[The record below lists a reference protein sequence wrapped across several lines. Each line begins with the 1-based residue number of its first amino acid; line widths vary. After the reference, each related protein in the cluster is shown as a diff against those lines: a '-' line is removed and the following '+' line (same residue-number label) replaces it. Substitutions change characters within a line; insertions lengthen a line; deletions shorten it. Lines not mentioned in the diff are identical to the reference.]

1 MIEQDKKKAFGTE
14 PLSKVLISQA
24 IPAGI
29 GILIMSLYGIVD
41 TIFVGRWVGSNG
53 IGAITVAMPIA
64 FLIASMGMAIGIG
77 GSSIISR
84 AFGNND
90 DKKANLTFNNMVL
103 LNVILNIIIVISCYI
118 FRSELI
124 TLFGAK
130 GALYEPSLEYFTIVL
145 LGTPFLAWAMMCNNV
160 IRSLGY
166 PRMAMYTLVIPSIL
180 NTIVDPILIAGF
192 DMGLAG
198 AAWSTTISYLASFL
212 YTVYFFAFKQNSLKV
227 IRKYLFGNWKIIKEI
242 FSIGSVTFARQGTIS
257 ALAVLL
263 NNYLFSFGGEVAISA
278 YGIVSKVMM
287 FVNVPALGITQG
299 YVPILGYNHGAKLFD
314 RVNKLTALAMK
325 YATGLA
331 MILFVV
337 VMIFTPQIVSI
348 FTTDNALID
357 VTIPAIRYTFLATPL
372 IAISL
377 LGSAY
382 FQAIGKALPTMLLA
396 LLKQGIFLI
405 PLILILPRFFDLN
418 GIWWA
423 FPLSD
428 IGAAFVTLVYLY
440 YNRKRRSKFLKMQH

>member
-1 MIEQDKKKAFGTE
+1 MSNQDKKKAFGTE
-14 PLSKVLISQA
+14 PLSRVLIGQA

-41 TIFVGRWVGSNG
+41 TIFVGRWVGSEG

-84 AFGNND
+84 AFGDDDD
-90 DKKANLTFNNMVL
+90 DKANVTFTNMVL
-103 LNVILNIIIVISCYI
+103 INIVLNFIIVVTCFI
-118 FRSELI
+118 FRSELV

-130 GALYEPSLEYFTIVL
+130 GGLYEPTLEYFSIVL
-145 LGTPFLAWAMMCNNV
+145 IGTPFLAWAMMCNNV

-166 PRMAMYTLVIPSIL
+166 PRLAMYTLVIPAIL
-180 NTIVDPILIAGF
+180 NTILDPVFIAVF

-198 AAWSTTISYLASFL
+198 AAWSTTISYVASFI
-212 YTVYFFAFKQNSLKV
+212 YTLYFFVYKQDSLRILKQNLS
-227 IRKYLFGNWKIIKEI
+227 GNWKIIKEI

-257 ALAVLL
+257 ALTVLL
-263 NNYLFSFGGEVAISA
+263 NNTLFTYGGEVAISA
-278 YGIVSKVMM
+278 YGIISKVMM

-299 YVPILGYNHGAKLFD
+299 YVPILGYNYGAKLYD
-314 RVNKLTALAMK
+314 RVNKLTVLAMK
-325 YATGLA
+325 YATSMALV
-331 MILFVV
+331 LFAG
-337 VMIFTPQIVSI
+337 VMIFTPQIVQI
-348 FTTDNALID
+348 FTTDQELID

-382 FQAIGKALPTMLLA
+382 FQAIGKPMPAMILA
-396 LLKQGIFLI
+396 LLKQGVFLI
-405 PLILILPRFFDLN
+405 PLVILLPRIFDLN

-423 FPLSD
+423 FPMAD
-428 IGAAFVTLVYLY
+428 VGAALFTLLYLY
-440 YNRKRRSKFLKMQH
+440 LKVVKK